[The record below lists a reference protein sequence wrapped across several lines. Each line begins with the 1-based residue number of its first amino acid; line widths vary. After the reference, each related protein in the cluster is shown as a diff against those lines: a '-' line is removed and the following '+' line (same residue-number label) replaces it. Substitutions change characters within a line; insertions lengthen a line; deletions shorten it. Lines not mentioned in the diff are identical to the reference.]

1 MWKNDV
7 YIYICVGLVG
17 LIFFVK
23 RIIVDHMFLSLLNVI
38 LLVFHFLVGKIG
50 LSRLRSEEVLE
61 ISASIGSQPPK
72 QHTTGGYADANLN
85 SVNFPLAKYVCDFW
99 CKPLEFARDRKHERS
114 FYSILQVVIP
124 VELLQHLQELV
135 AKSYNFACLVA
146 KWRCHHQAREIEHKR
161 HLDVCLWHR
170 ISFISFHG

>member
-1 MWKNDV
+1 MFF
-7 YIYICVGLVG
+7 LVG
-17 LIFFVK
+17 V
-23 RIIVDHMFLSLLNVI
+23 SI
-38 LLVFHFLVGKIG
+38 LFVGKIG

-85 SVNFPLAKYVCDFW
+85 RVNFPLAKCVCDFW
-99 CKPLEFARDRKHERS
+99 CKPLEFARDRKHER
-114 FYSILQVVIP
+114 YCYAILQVVIP

-161 HLDVCLWHR
+161 HLDIFYGTRSHSSHFMDNGWSTYPSLTSPPQKQR
-170 ISFISFHG
+170 FKKALSRETND